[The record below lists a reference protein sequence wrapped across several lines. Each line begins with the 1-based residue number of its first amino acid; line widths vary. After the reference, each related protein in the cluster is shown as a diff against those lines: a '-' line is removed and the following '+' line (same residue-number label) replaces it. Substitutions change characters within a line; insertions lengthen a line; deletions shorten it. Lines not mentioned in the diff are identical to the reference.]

1 MANETVLFFIH
12 ALTPLHVGAGRGVRF
27 IDLPVIREK
36 ITGWPI
42 VPGSAIKGV
51 LADYYHAT
59 DAQRETNDK
68 LRSAFG
74 IADKGTVDGGMPNAG
89 SLVFTDAHLICLPV
103 RSLYG
108 TFAWITSSIALKRF
122 MRDLESAGKAD
133 GLSVPENPSED
144 ILLIPSDTD
153 SLLCREDRVFLEDHD
168 FVCQEDDS
176 TKNLAEKMANFLYG
190 DASEWKQEFIKRFAV
205 VPNEAFDFF
214 SEMGTEVRARIRIE
228 EQTKTVKEGALW
240 YEEYLPAESVLAGLV
255 WCDRIYGSST
265 LSATDLIGEY
275 CQGELHL
282 QMGGNATIG
291 KGQVRML
298 FHQGGES

>member
-51 LADYYHAT
+51 LADNYNAT
-59 DAQRETNDK
+59 DAQRETNEN

-74 IADKGTVDGGMPNAG
+74 IADKGTVGGGMPNAG

-122 MRDLESAGKAD
+122 MRDLEAAGKSD
-133 GLSVPENPSED
+133 GISVPENPSED
-144 ILLIPSDTD
+144 TLLIPSISD
-153 SLLCREDRVFLEDHD
+153 SLLCRKCRVFLEDHD
-168 FVCQEDDS
+168 FCCKEDDS
-176 TKNLAEKMANFLYG
+176 TKNLAETMANFLYG
-190 DASEWKQEFIKRFAV
+190 DAPEWRQEFTKRFAV

-214 SEMGTEVRARIRIE
+214 CEMGTEVRARIRIK
-228 EQTKTVKEGALW
+228 EQTKTVEEGALW

-265 LSATDLIGEY
+265 LSAKDLIEKY
-275 CQGELHL
+275 CRDSLYL
-282 QMGGNATIG
+282 QIGGNATIG